1 MASPRT
7 TQALTATDGERK
19 ENGVDEF
26 LGTHHLRS
34 SFGGNI
40 VMKSFT
46 RLFTIL
52 FVIVSIF
59 FAQAAMAQTDKGS
72 VTGHVT
78 DSSGSLLQGAEIEM
92 QPTGIIVASNQ
103 QGRYFIN
110 NLPPGTYTITVTYV
124 GLALFTKV
132 VNITAGQTATVDV
145 QMEVA
150 SQRDQIVVT
159 AEAASGEAQDIN
171 REKTA
176 DNVLQV
182 MSSEVINALPNANI
196 ADAVGRLPGVTLERD
211 EGEGKYIQVR
221 SLEPRLTNATI
232 DGVNVPSPEP
242 GVREIKFDAMPADLV
257 ESVEVN
263 KTLQA
268 NMDGDG
274 IGGSVNIV
282 TKTAGERPTVNV
294 FGAGGTTPIMGNRN
308 LMQIGG
314 TVGQRFGADKRWGAL
329 IGGSYDWNGRG
340 IHDIEPVPDIA
351 TFADG
356 TSTRYFDSIDLR
368 DYQYRRSRW
377 GLTGSLDYK
386 LGQGSDV
393 YARGIFSSFR
403 DFGDRWDYALT
414 DNTPGIQL
422 LNSNGCS
429 TSGGVETCGAGV
441 PAFGVDNR
449 APVFQIGSFLLG
461 GKHVLSNTWIS
472 WDASVSRSAQI
483 HSGGDYGASFATNA
497 TYNNLYPNGSTCQFS
512 PALTVRKYIPQWTPS
527 CFSEA
532 YSSANYDESLIN
544 LSYGQSPQLNLQF
557 TGAIGKTYHLG
568 SHLSTIEIGGKFRN
582 AHKFDNSYSPTW
594 APNGSLPLTMFVG
607 SFADNNYYSGNYK
620 FGPPASTSWSKLVNN
635 LNGDPSGYTLQPGTT
650 GPNAGNFDLVEKVSA
665 GYVMDTINFSKIR
678 IVGGLRIEGTN
689 LFTDTYTCDAVCQ
702 NTAVQ
707 QGSVSLRL
715 NGSYINFLP
724 SGSVRY
730 DLGHDTDVRVVYSRA
745 LSRPDPQDIAQAYS
759 VTIHQ
764 QPYSESLGNANLK
777 AEKANN
783 YDLLMEHYLKPFGIL
798 EGGFFYKQL
807 YLPIVSQQT
816 YRTNYSPN
824 PSNPALYPI
833 GDWIISQAENAGS
846 GWLAGFEVA
855 YLQQFTSL
863 PGALAGLGLSANY
876 SYTKSQACGLPGRS
890 DCPRLL
896 RQAPNTFNVSP
907 TFDRGRLSLRVA
919 MTYNA
924 ASIYQYQY
932 QDGTGSSSVA
942 VGGPGPS
949 PGGLTGP
956 LGDNYMYA
964 HFQLDVQGS
973 FRLKHGFT
981 LMAYGMNVNNEV
993 FGFYNGSSPYMVQR
1007 EYYGPT
1013 FAGGMRWSPIHEK

>member
-1 MASPRT
+1 MT
-7 TQALTATDGERK
+7 K
-19 ENGVDEF
+19 IF
-26 LGTHHLRS
+26 
-34 SFGGNI
+34 
-40 VMKSFT
+40 
-46 RLFTIL
+46 RLFSIL
-52 FVIVSIF
+52 FMGMAIF
-59 FAQAAMAQTDKGS
+59 LVQAAMAQTGKGT

-78 DSSGSLLQGAEIEM
+78 DPSGSVLQGATIEL
-92 QPTGIIVASNQ
+92 QPTAITAVSNQ
-103 QGRYFIN
+103 QGSYFVN
-110 NLPPGTYTITVTYV
+110 NLAPGTYTVTVTYV
-124 GLALFTKV
+124 GFSLFTKTFD
-132 VNITAGQTATVDV
+132 ITAGQTTTLDV
-145 QMEVA
+145 KMEVS
-150 SQRDQIVVT
+150 SQKDQVIVT
-159 AEAASGEAQDIN
+159 AQAASGEAEDVN

-176 DNVLQV
+176 DNILQV
-182 MSSEVINALPNANI
+182 MSSEVIMSLPNANI
-196 ADAVGRLPGVTLERD
+196 ADAVGRLPGVSLERD

-257 ESVEVN
+257 QSVEVN

-282 TKTAGERPTVNV
+282 TKTAGERPTIDL
-294 FGAGGTTPIMGNRN
+294 FGGGGTTPIMGNRN

-314 TVGQRFGADKRWGAL
+314 TVGQRFGANKRWGAL

-340 IHDIEPVPDIA
+340 IHDIEPVPDVA
-351 TFADG
+351 TLADG
-356 TSTRYFDSIDLR
+356 STTRYFDSIDIR

-386 LGQGSDV
+386 LAEGSDIYV
-393 YARGIFSSFR
+393 RGIFSSFR

-429 TSGGVETCGAGV
+429 TSGGAETCGAGV
-441 PAFGVDNR
+441 PTFGVDNR
-449 APVFQIGSFLLG
+449 PPVFQIGSLLLG
-461 GKHVLSNTWIS
+461 GKHVLSTTWIS

-497 TYNNLYPNGSTCQFS
+497 TYNSLYPNGSTCQFS

-527 CFSEA
+527 CFTEA
-532 YSSANYDESLIN
+532 YSSANYDLSLIN

-582 AHKFDNSYSPTW
+582 AHKFDNSYAPTW
-594 APNGSLPLTMFVG
+594 APNGSLPLTMFLG

-635 LNGDPSGYTLQPGTT
+635 LNGDPTGYTLQPGTT

-689 LFTDTYTCDAVCQ
+689 LFTDTYTCDAACQ
-702 NTAVQ
+702 LTSTQ
-707 QGSVSLRL
+707 QGTVSLKL
-715 NGSYINFLP
+715 NGSYVNFLP

-783 YDLLMEHYLKPFGIL
+783 YDVLMEHYLKPFGII

-833 GDWIISQAENAGS
+833 GNWIISQAENAGS

-863 PGALAGLGLSANY
+863 PGALGGLGISANY
-876 SYTKSQACGLPGRS
+876 SYTNSQACGLPGRS

-896 RQAPNTFNVSP
+896 RQAPNTFNISP

-932 QDGTGSSSVA
+932 QDGTGSSNPVN
-942 VGGPGPS
+942 GGPGPT
-949 PGGLTGP
+949 PGGLYGP
-956 LGDNYMYA
+956 LGDNYLYA
-964 HFQLDVQGS
+964 HFQLDAQGS
-973 FRLKHGFT
+973 YRLKRGFT
-981 LMAYGMNVNNEV
+981 LMVYGMNLTNEV
-993 FGFYNGSSPYMVQR
+993 FGFYNGSSQYMVQR

-1013 FAGGMRWSPIHEK
+1013 FAGGMRWSSTHEK